1 MGKLYDEL
9 NDQLLEFIAV
19 QKMFFVGSAPL
30 AGEGHV
36 NISPKGKDCFRV
48 VDNHTVAYL
57 DMTGSGAETI
67 AHVKENQR
75 LVFMFCAF
83 EGRPLTLRL
92 HGKGDVVER
101 SHEDFAQLI
110 ALFPELPAVRSIIRM
125 RITRIAD
132 SCGWVVP
139 EYEFKGMRDY
149 YDKYAANKSDAD
161 MRASQLK
168 SNMLSIDGL
177 AALSEPSF

>member
-1 MGKLYDEL
+1 MGKLYEALD
-9 NDQLLEFIAV
+9 DQLIDFIAT
-19 QKMFFVGSAPL
+19 QKMFFVGSAPMS
-30 AGEGHV
+30 GDGHV
-36 NISPKGKDCFRV
+36 NISPKGKDCFRIL
-48 VDNHTVAYL
+48 DSQTVAYL

-92 HGKGDVVER
+92 HGQGEVLER
-101 SHEDFAQLI
+101 SHKDFGQLI
-110 ALFPELPAVRSIIRM
+110 SLFPELPGVRSIIRM
-125 RITRIAD
+125 KITRIAD

-168 SNMLSIDGL
+168 GNMQSIDGL
-177 AALSEPSF
+177 SALSEPSF